1 MGPPDDRVV
10 ISGKMFERS
19 EIRVLLLLFLVVLD
33 VCACACGFWLGWEGG
48 REIGRNVRDSRGV

>member
-1 MGPPDDRVV
+1 MGPPEDRVV

-19 EIRVLLLLFLVVLD
+19 EICVFLLLFLVVLD
-33 VCACACGFWLGWEGG
+33 ACACGFWLGWEGG